1 MRCTRM
7 EIPTTRLLYYDDAY
21 LREFEAKAL
30 QVGLESGRTSMVLD
44 RTAFY
49 PTGGGQPSDMG
60 IIKGENGRANIV
72 EVQWNKGRVL
82 HLEDTVNGNISQGDY
97 VKGTIDWNRR
107 YSLMRNHTAAHI
119 MPEAIRRVLK
129 SPVGIVGSGLDVDK
143 VRLDL
148 ALANSLRPVFQQIEE
163 VANSIVRENR
173 LVEVK
178 IMSHGEAE
186 KHVERFHE
194 NLRTLPSDVSQVRV
208 VEVEGVHACAC
219 GGTHIKTTG
228 EIGTIRILGRSSK
241 GKDVERLEFRA
252 QNP

>member
-1 MRCTRM
+1 M
-7 EIPTTRLLYYDDAY
+7 EIPKTRLLYYDDVY
-21 LREFEAKAL
+21 LRKFEAKVL
-30 QVGLESGRTSMVLD
+30 QVGLDRGRTTMVLD
-44 RTAFY
+44 RSAFY

-60 IIKGENGRANIV
+60 IIEGENGRVVIV

-82 HLEDTVNGNISQGDY
+82 HLEGGIDDNISQGDY

-119 MPEAIRRVLK
+119 MAEAVRHVLE
-129 SPVGIVGSGLDVDK
+129 SPVKIVGSGLDVDK
-143 VRLDL
+143 VRLDF
-148 ALANSLRPVFQQIEE
+148 ALANSLRPVFHQIEE

-173 LVEVK
+173 LVEIK
-178 IMSHGEAE
+178 IMSRSEAE

-194 NLRTLPSDVSQVRV
+194 DLRTLPSGVSQVRV

-219 GGTHIKTTG
+219 GGTHVKATG